1 MIRPALIDMNPV
13 ELKYYRFTVSLD
25 KCSGS
30 CNVSS
35 PKICVPEKTE
45 DINVKEF
52 NMITNTNESKAM
64 AKHIISFDCKCKF
77 NSTTCNSTQK
87 WKMKRVNVNVKI
99 NVCKKIIVG
108 ILAHMLVRI
117 ANI

>member
-1 MIRPALIDMNPV
+1 MN
-13 ELKYYRFTVSLD
+13 LKQWP
-25 KCSGS
+25 
-30 CNVSS
+30 N
-35 PKICVPEKTE
+35 
-45 DINVKEF
+45 
-52 NMITNTNESKAM
+52 
-64 AKHIISFDCKCKF
+64 IISFDCKCKF

-87 WKMKRVNVNVKI
+87 WKMKHVNVNVKI

>member
-1 MIRPALIDMNPV
+1 MTKCVSLNDELCVIRPALIDMNPV
-13 ELKYYRFTVSLD
+13 ELKYPFTVSLD

-30 CNVSS
+30 CNILS
-35 PKICVPEKTE
+35 PKIFVPEKTE

-52 NMITNTNESKAM
+52 NMINTNESKAM

-87 WKMKRVNVNVKI
+87 WKMKHVSVNVKI
-99 NVCKKIIVG
+99 NVSAKR
-108 ILAHMLVRI
+108 L
-117 ANI
+117 